1 MHPIN
6 IRHLLVALAAVA
18 IIATIGL
25 WSWNTLAELFGAPE
39 AQFRHVAAALVL
51 LALLRHSLQPRR
63 WLRRHV
69 AHQPGSA
76 P

>member
-18 IIATIGL
+18 TIATIGL

-39 AQFRHVAAALVL
+39 AQFRHVAAAFVL
-51 LALLRHSLQPRR
+51 LALLRRSLQPRR

-69 AHQPGSA
+69 ARRPGSA